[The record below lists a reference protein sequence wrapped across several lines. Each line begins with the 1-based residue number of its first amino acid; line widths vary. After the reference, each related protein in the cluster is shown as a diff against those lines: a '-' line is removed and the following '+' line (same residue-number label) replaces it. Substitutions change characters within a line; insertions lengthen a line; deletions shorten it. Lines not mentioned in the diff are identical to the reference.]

1 MVHITEMRVLLPMT
15 VNEFKR
21 GQRFS
26 NFKTNELN
34 TSEGQGGQLLSTLP
48 YENEIWGE
56 GIYTHSLYRLGDRLP
71 DWVTRLVPSNAL
83 IIDEKTWMAFPYVR
97 TTISIPFFNKLKI
110 EMVSMH
116 ANDNGSTENIHNL
129 TEAEL
134 AIRKVDMIDIA
145 FDDIPNRDYRAELD
159 PKLYVSKKTGRGP
172 LRKGWLGNTV
182 PTMCAYKLVKVE
194 ANYWGVQSRAEK
206 LMTNGIRQ
214 IVLLTHRNA
223 FCWLDEWFDLTFEEI
238 CARESLGRERLK
250 ATVKQPPVIDP
261 RTGQEVILE
270 PEGPSQDTTDDS
282 DETSD
287 IEAEYFEAEMELGNL
302 NAGQLVTKRIPGND
316 TVITQPSDVP
326 DRCAVCATRDISD
339 SPPSLFCTTCQEYF
353 CQRCFTEFHVTTRL
367 KAHTIQHLLNSFVSL
382 DSRKIVPVDKEN
394 AKKDAGLP
402 PVRVVLQKSTSD
414 MSQFKRT
421 LNNGHSI
428 DSPARELG
436 AQDHTWISRATSKL
450 RRIKSGFSVLNE
462 IQCTDGVLLQDNSQP
477 DVPPMRAATSN
488 SDANQLSYRP
498 NELSE
503 ELVRTV
509 ASLHQRAA
517 ESCSLSALARS
528 TSQAFASSKRN
539 FGRRPSQDLTDGDI
553 MVDHKGER
561 LAIDPYDVKEGCTAR
576 DIGVYANSLDVTV
589 LPTES
594 QIKAFVALYQR
605 LHDLLELLKLVKPE
619 NMHHKERLSFWIN
632 IYNTLVLHAFLTYG
646 APKNHYKRVSLMDKV
661 AYIVGAHKYSPPMIE
676 HSILRS
682 NSYRP
687 ALAIVCR
694 QNDVFISFSRMF
706 NVQGLKDESHT
717 NLTHDCNC
725 DGECCQASLFPI
737 IRVKKPDEHVGPSLD
752 RPEPLVSFALCC
764 GSRSSPVMRV
774 YTATNIDIEL
784 EEACRDFLMA
794 AVSVHK
800 KKTVVLPKLLHLY
813 VQDFSHDAESLIE
826 WIAAKLPHEKRLAF
840 DECKKK
846 RSSKGIRH
854 RVSVQPY
861 DWTFRYLYDP
871 SLLRN

>member
-302 NAGQLVTKRIPGND
+302 NAGQLVTKRIPAGND

-687 ALAIVCR
+687 ALA
-694 QNDVFISFSRMF
+694 
-706 NVQGLKDESHT
+706 
-717 NLTHDCNC
+717 
-725 DGECCQASLFPI
+725 SLFPI

>member
-1 MVHITEMRVLLPMT
+1 
-15 VNEFKR
+15 
-21 GQRFS
+21 
-26 NFKTNELN
+26 
-34 TSEGQGGQLLSTLP
+34 
-48 YENEIWGE
+48 
-56 GIYTHSLYRLGDRLP
+56 
-71 DWVTRLVPSNAL
+71 
-83 IIDEKTWMAFPYVR
+83 
-97 TTISIPFFNKLKI
+97 
-110 EMVSMH
+110 
-116 ANDNGSTENIHNL
+116 
-129 TEAEL
+129 
-134 AIRKVDMIDIA
+134 
-145 FDDIPNRDYRAELD
+145 
-159 PKLYVSKKTGRGP
+159 
-172 LRKGWLGNTV
+172 
-182 PTMCAYKLVKVE
+182 
-194 ANYWGVQSRAEK
+194 
-206 LMTNGIRQ
+206 MTNGIRQ

-302 NAGQLVTKRIPGND
+302 NAGQLVTKRIPAGND

-687 ALAIVCR
+687 ALA
-694 QNDVFISFSRMF
+694 
-706 NVQGLKDESHT
+706 
-717 NLTHDCNC
+717 
-725 DGECCQASLFPI
+725 SLFPI